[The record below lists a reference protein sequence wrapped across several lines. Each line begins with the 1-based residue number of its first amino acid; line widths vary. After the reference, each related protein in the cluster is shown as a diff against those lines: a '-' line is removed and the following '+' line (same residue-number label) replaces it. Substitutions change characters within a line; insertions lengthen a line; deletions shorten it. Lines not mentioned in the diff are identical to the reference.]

1 MDIRASSGHRVAK
14 DLDLDRLIDSQHR
27 KRVAEEGE
35 RPREAS
41 YAKTEREVAA
51 VRRETNRLGWAA
63 HYRNLASTHYGLAE
77 EALRTARKYERMAV
91 PNLPKDGH
99 YEP

>member
-1 MDIRASSGHRVAK
+1 MDIRASNGHGVAK
-14 DLDLDRLIDSQHR
+14 DLDRLIDSQHR
-27 KRVAEEGE
+27 KRVAEEGV
-35 RPREAS
+35 RPAEAP

-51 VRRETNRLGWAA
+51 VRRESNRLGWAE

-77 EALRTARKYERMAV
+77 EALRKARKYERIQV

-99 YEP
+99 HEP